1 MSAAEPRIG
10 ERTLRRLI
18 RASAAFVAVGSS
30 IGIALDIASAR
41 YADVAFG
48 LVVLAF
54 AVVGLVV
61 LFRRPRETLGW
72 LMLAMGL
79 VGGIPVAAYGYY
91 ALTRDPPLRRGAR
104 TDPQWSLLGPVHR
117 DLRLPAAAVPG
128 GSPAV
133 AEVALARLD
142 LRDRAGAG
150 TVVTGRVPV
159 SPVDVWSGL
168 EGSRGS

>member
-1 MSAAEPRIG
+1 VSAAEPRIG
-10 ERTLRRLI
+10 ERTLRRLVW
-18 RASAAFVAVGSS
+18 ASAAFVAVGSS

-79 VGGIPVAAYGYY
+79 VGAIPVAAYGYY
-91 ALTRDPPLRRGAR
+91 ALTRDPPLRRGA
-104 TDPQWSLLGPVHR
+104 L
-117 DLRLPAAAVPG
+117 
-128 GSPAV
+128 
-133 AEVALARLD
+133 ALALS
-142 LRDRAGAG
+142 GPSW
-150 TVVTGRVPV
+150 VPYIGISGYLLLLFPDGHLP
-159 SPVDVWSGL
+159 SPRWRWLAWTCGIGL
-168 EGSRGS
+168 APAPS